1 MLRLA
6 ALASLLCL
14 ALPQD
19 KPAEKPKEKPA
30 EEAEELVAAKK
41 GDLTPVYELEATYEA
56 VDSSEIKLKP
66 EAYQGEMTLV
76 KVAAAGDLV
85 KKGDVI
91 LTLDRAPI
99 DKQIAAL
106 ENDLRVA
113 KATNDKTQ
121 ADLEIGARGEALAL
135 TQAENAFKDAT
146 TNLKAFEEVEGKH
159 MVAQVE
165 LNVRFLEDALKDQV
179 EELAQLEKMYKSEE
193 LTNATSEIVVRRA
206 KRNLDRTKLAID
218 MGKAEAGN
226 VKDVKYPQQRQMLA
240 HQIESTKNALESLK
254 AAQTLT
260 RVQREVEAAKAKA
273 TLAQLEEQSAKLK
286 RDLECFGVRAAF
298 DGRVYYGQY
307 QHGAWTSDAVA
318 PLLVPGE
325 KLQAGQVLLTVCGA
339 GTRAKADLA
348 EADYFDVFPGLEASV
363 VPAASPD
370 AKHEGTIKAK
380 SMVGAMKGAA
390 TAYELRIDFKQPPA
404 DLLPGMKGKAT
415 VHGKELKDV
424 VLVPSTA
431 VAGQAGKCTLN
442 VCGKDGKT
450 SSREVTV
457 GKSDGKMTQ
466 IKAGLE
472 AGEKVSASK

>member
-6 ALASLLCL
+6 AIASLVFL
-14 ALPQD
+14 ALQD
-19 KPAEKPKEKPA
+19 KPEKPKEKPA

-41 GDLTPVYELEATYEA
+41 GDLTPVYELEATYES
-56 VDSSEIKLKP
+56 VESSEIKLKP
-66 EAYQGEMTLV
+66 EAYQGDMTLV
-76 KVAAAGDLV
+76 KVAAAGDAV

-106 ENDLRVA
+106 EHDLRIA
-113 KATNDKTQ
+113 RATHEKQQ
-121 ADLEIGARGEALAL
+121 ADLEIGARGEALAM
-135 TQAENAFKDAT
+135 TQAETAFKDAT
-146 TNLKAFEEVEGKH
+146 ANLKAFEECEGKH

-165 LNVRFLEDALKDQV
+165 LNVRFLEDALKDQI

-206 KRNLDRTKLAID
+206 KRNLERTKLAID
-218 MGKAEAGN
+218 MGKAEAAN
-226 VKDVKYPQQRQMLA
+226 VKDVKYPQQRQTLA
-240 HQIESTKNALESLK
+240 HQIEMSKNALEGLK

-260 RVQREVEAAKAKA
+260 RVQREVEAAKAKT
-273 TLAQLEEQSAKLK
+273 TLAQLEEQAAKLK
-286 RDLECFGVRAAF
+286 RDLEFFAVRAAL
-298 DGRVYYGQY
+298 DGRVYYGQF

-318 PLLVPGE
+318 PLLVAGE
-325 KLQAGQVLLTVCGA
+325 KLQPGQVLLTVCGP
-339 GTRAKADLA
+339 GIRARADLA
-348 EADYFDVFPGLEASV
+348 ESDYFDVTPGLEASV
-363 VPAASPD
+363 VPTASPD

-380 SMVGAMKGAA
+380 SLVGALKGAA
-390 TAYELRIDFKQPPA
+390 ASFEVRIDFKQPPA

-415 VHGKELKDV
+415 VRGKELKDV
-424 VLVPSTA
+424 VLVPSHA
-431 VAGQAGKCTLN
+431 VAAQNGKCSLT

-450 SSREVTV
+450 STREVTV

-466 IKAGLE
+466 IKTGLE